1 MHYWPQTAV
10 LSTAGKTN
18 EIRMPYTQMA
28 LRAIL
33 QGIGSLLHGY
43 CRKKM
48 FTDLCN
54 CTRGTTSLSWK
65 NRRMF
70 KARKWPLWG
79 KGNLVI
85 ELASLPS
92 FWEKRWLEEG
102 RVERGT
108 RSRTY
113 HHGGPWT
120 RLTINETLLS
130 QNAQNTF
137 ISQCPNHYHLEYAF
151 ILNFDLNKKNIK
163 KHISSWIFLLR
174 ESYGGKENV

>member
-1 MHYWPQTAV
+1 MKSGCLTLKWLWEQFCRVLVAFCMVTA
-10 LSTAGKTN
+10 
-18 EIRMPYTQMA
+18 E
-28 LRAIL
+28 
-33 QGIGSLLHGY
+33 
-43 CRKKM
+43 KKM

-54 CTRGTTSLSWK
+54 CTRGTASLSWK
-65 NRRMF
+65 NRKMF

-102 RVERGT
+102 RVERRT

-113 HHGGPWT
+113 HQGGPWT
-120 RLTINETLLS
+120 RLTINETFLS